1 MNVSFENVV
10 EVEDTSCTLVNIL
23 STHLFLRCKIL
34 YLPNPL
40 FPIPDAVY
48 PYSRLVC
55 GQMRRLN
62 VYTML
67 HTIPAFVNAP
77 QISGKYEAK
86 FRE

>member
-10 EVEDTSCTLVNIL
+10 EVEDTSCILVNIL
-23 STHLFLRCKIL
+23 SAHLFLRCKIL
-34 YLPNPL
+34 YLPNPPC
-40 FPIPDAVY
+40 PIPDAVY
-48 PYSRLVC
+48 PYSRLIC

-67 HTIPAFVNAP
+67 KTIPPFVNAP

-86 FRE
+86 FRV